1 MHKTRSGLNRAV
13 KSYLKFFANPKV
25 KKIVIIIS
33 ASLVGVLLLV
43 QLFYPRDRALLGTS
57 LAAQEVS
64 GWTSNDIKKLADE
77 LYEKST
83 IEVGG
88 SGRVMLAR
96 SLSAV
101 GVKINTSEVVEEV
114 TNYPLWARFVP
125 SSVFWYGHA
134 HDEFAG
140 SINSKTLDKF
150 VAENEASFVTAA
162 ENARLAIDGSKVKI
176 VKEVQ
181 GARLAADQF
190 KSGVR
195 RPSYKFGSSTALDVK
210 FVFSDPAVLSS
221 DLLAKQKIVQAM
233 ADKQIS
239 LKYQDK
245 TVAAAPEAVAS
256 WLVIGQ
262 DDIKSADD
270 ISVDI
275 NQEAALQ
282 FVHTE
287 FDKTVA
293 KAPGTTEVFL
303 TDGVE
308 QTRKPGPDGQ
318 AVDDGRV
325 AADIKAAI
333 VDGGDTNVAVAA
345 KVIPAKI
352 KNNHTFTKSQRG
364 LQAYLNSLADEG
376 DIRVSVSQ
384 LGGSGWSASYRGGE
398 QTTAAS
404 TYKLYVVAYAL
415 DQIAEGKLSYDDQ
428 VNGTSFRECMS
439 RAIIKSD
446 NACPEAM
453 LAKFGRSTV
462 NEFLYEKG
470 YSRATTFSHSGATQT
485 SANDLIKILTSIER
499 GDLVKGAERD
509 FMLGLMRVQVY
520 RQGVPAGTSATVA
533 DKVGFLYGYLNDAA
547 IVYHPSGTYV
557 LSVMTDGLSWGKIA
571 EITRKIEGIMY

>member
-1 MHKTRSGLNRAV
+1 M
-13 KSYLKFFANPKV
+13 
-25 KKIVIIIS
+25 
-33 ASLVGVLLLV
+33 
-43 QLFYPRDRALLGTS
+43 
-57 LAAQEVS
+57 
-64 GWTSNDIKKLADE
+64 
-77 LYEKST
+77 
-83 IEVGG
+83 
-88 SGRVMLAR
+88 
-96 SLSAV
+96 
-101 GVKINTSEVVEEV
+101 
-114 TNYPLWARFVP
+114 
-125 SSVFWYGHA
+125 
-134 HDEFAG
+134 
-140 SINSKTLDKF
+140 
-150 VAENEASFVTAA
+150 
-162 ENARLAIDGSKVKI
+162 
-176 VKEVQ
+176 
-181 GARLAADQF
+181 
-190 KSGVR
+190 
-195 RPSYKFGSSTALDVK
+195 
-210 FVFSDPAVLSS
+210 
-221 DLLAKQKIVQAM
+221 AKQKIVQAM

-293 KAPGTTEVFL
+293 KAAGTTEVFL

-308 QTRKPGPDGQ
+308 QSRKPGPDGQ

-333 VDGGDTNVAVAA
+333 VDGGDTNVAVAV

-384 LGGSGWSASYRGGE
+384 LGGSGWSASYRGSE

-470 YSRATTFSHSGATQT
+470 YSRATTFTHSGATQT